1 MALVSPGVQVTVID
15 QSQYLPTATN
25 SVPLLLVASA
35 SNKANSAGTAVAAGT
50 TKANAS
56 KLYQVTSQRDL
67 TTLFGNPFFYKT
79 TNGTPIHGYELNEY
93 GLLSAYSLL
102 GATNSC
108 YILRADIDLAA
119 LVGTL
124 SRPSGAPADGTYWL
138 DTTNS
143 SWGIYEF
150 DATLG
155 TFAEQMPHVIHDT
168 TEMSGNLP
176 KASIGNIGDYAVIPF
191 DISGDNSDPIA
202 YSTYFYKTQ
211 YNAWVALGSADWKRE
226 HAAVTGSVSNPV
238 LTAGHSFTMSIT
250 GTSGSTGNTT
260 TVPFTITVPASPNNN
275 VQGIA
280 NIINNTLNIPDTV
293 TADVTNGKLNIYL
306 NCIKTVIISK
316 FEHHRIRIS

>member
-35 SNKANSAGTAVAAGT
+35 QNKANSAGTAVAAGT

-93 GLLSAYSLL
+93 GLLAAYSLL

-108 YILRADIDLAA
+108 YVLRADIDLAA

-124 SRPSGAPADGTYWL
+124 SRPSGAPVDGTYWL

-150 DATLG
+150 NASTG
-155 TFAEQMPHVIHDT
+155 TFAEQTPYVIHDAT
-168 TEMSGNLP
+168 DLSGSLP
-176 KASIGNIGDYAVIPF
+176 KASIGNIGDYAV
-191 DISGDNSDPIA
+191 
-202 YSTYFYKTQ
+202 
-211 YNAWVALGSADWKRE
+211 
-226 HAAVTGSVSNPV
+226 
-238 LTAGHSFTMSIT
+238 
-250 GTSGSTGNTT
+250 
-260 TVPFTITVPASPNNN
+260 VPFAVAGDLSR
-275 VQGIA
+275 
-280 NIINNTLNIPDTV
+280 NIFL
-293 TADVTNGKLNIYL
+293 
-306 NCIKTVIISK
+306 
-316 FEHHRIRIS
+316 

>member
-93 GLLSAYSLL
+93 GLLAAYSLL

-150 DATLG
+150 NATLG
-155 TFAEQMPHVIHDT
+155 TFAEQTPHIIQDT
-168 TEMSGNLP
+168 TEMSGNVP

-191 DISGDNSDPIA
+191 DIHGLS
-202 YSTYFYKTQ
+202 
-211 YNAWVALGSADWKRE
+211 
-226 HAAVTGSVSNPV
+226 
-238 LTAGHSFTMSIT
+238 
-250 GTSGSTGNTT
+250 
-260 TVPFTITVPASPNNN
+260 
-275 VQGIA
+275 
-280 NIINNTLNIPDTV
+280 
-293 TADVTNGKLNIYL
+293 
-306 NCIKTVIISK
+306 
-316 FEHHRIRIS
+316 